1 MWYAFN
7 SIRLFIYT
15 LNIQEG
21 LLLQHNKIRHEF
33 LTDAGMARGLRW
45 FTLEKKKDKIKIEQ
59 VVHQVGYIY
68 ISYIKLGTIK
78 LTFK

>member
-45 FTLEKKKDKIKIEQ
+45 FTLEKKKRQ
-59 VVHQVGYIY
+59 N
-68 ISYIKLGTIK
+68 
-78 LTFK
+78 